1 MVKTQAE
8 QNRAPQ
14 AGLRAGCGP
23 FCSCYVRYG
32 GTEAAVL
39 VCTQHAMFGKIQG
52 EQLIFQALV
61 LYTN

>member
-8 QNRAPQ
+8 QNQVPQ

-23 FCSCYVRYG
+23 FCSGYVRYR

-39 VCTQHAMFGKIQG
+39 VCTQPAMFGKIQG
-52 EQLIFQALV
+52 EQLIFQALG
-61 LYTN
+61 LYTK